1 MCDKSWN
8 IIKGQEGY
16 TLIEMIIVMA
26 LLAIAIGLSGFGLNT
41 LYTNNINTYSN
52 QLISEI
58 KLVQTKEMA
67 SKDKDYR
74 LTLAYDSTIE
84 QYIGTTLV
92 RTGATGT
99 YSTLKTIRFPKK
111 VSIKKWDGTAYKDI
125 QPPNHTLISFEF
137 DSTSGQVKNT
147 ANGDGK
153 YEISS
158 TASSRVIEFEV
169 IKQNGRVVMDE

>member
-1 MCDKSWN
+1 MCVKCLN
-8 IIKGQEGY
+8 TIRGQEGY

-26 LLAIAIGLSGFGLNT
+26 LLAIAISLSGFGLNT

-74 LTLAYDSTIE
+74 LTLAYDSTLE

-92 RTGATGT
+92 RMGPTGT
-99 YSTLKTIRFPKK
+99 YSTLKTIKFPKK
-111 VSIKKWDGTAYKDI
+111 VAIKKWDGTNYVDI
-125 QPPNHTLISFEF
+125 LPPSHTLISFEF
-137 DSTSGQVKNT
+137 DTTSGQVKNT
-147 ANGDGK
+147 ANGNGK
-153 YEISS
+153 YQISS

-169 IKQNGRVVMDE
+169 IKQNGRVVMDD

>member
-1 MCDKSWN
+1 MCVKSMNN
-8 IIKGQEGY
+8 IKRQDGY

-74 LTLAYDSTIE
+74 LTLTYDSTLE
-84 QYIGTTLV
+84 QYIGRTLV
-92 RTGATGT
+92 RVGTTGT
-99 YSTLKTIRFPKK
+99 YSTLKTIKLPKK
-111 VSIKKWDGTAYKDI
+111 VAIKKWDGTDYVDI
-125 QPPNHTLISFEF
+125 QPPNYSLISFEF

-147 ANGDGK
+147 ANGDGR

-169 IKQNGRVVMDE
+169 IKQNGRVVMNE

>member
-1 MCDKSWN
+1 MWVKSLN
-8 IIKGQEGY
+8 MIRRQDGY
-16 TLIEMIIVMA
+16 TLLEMIIVMA

-67 SKDKDYR
+67 SKDKDFK
-74 LTLAYDSTIE
+74 LTLTYDSTLE
-84 QYIGTTLV
+84 QYIGTSLV
-92 RTGATGT
+92 RLESEGT
-99 YSTLKTIRFPKK
+99 YSTLKTIKFPKK
-111 VSIKKWDGTAYKDI
+111 VTIKKLDGGNYVDI
-125 QPPNHTLISFEF
+125 QSLGTITFEF
-137 DSTSGQVKNT
+137 DGTSGQVKNIV
-147 ANGDGK
+147 NGDGR

-158 TASSRVIEFEV
+158 TTSSRIIKFDV